1 MQLNPK
7 TNRQEQQQQSRV
19 PPIFQVLYSACPR
32 GTECNSDEANL
43 KGQIKPD
50 SLSYERAFLLNQTY
64 NNLAW
69 LDRKG
74 EFN

>member
-43 KGQIKPD
+43 KG
-50 SLSYERAFLLNQTY
+50 
-64 NNLAW
+64 
-69 LDRKG
+69 
-74 EFN
+74 